1 MKERIKVFD
10 CYYTDYLEKVVN
22 CFIES
27 DSVERLIDIKY
38 SCTTNGL
45 DSRHF
50 CIVVYVPKVV

>member
-22 CFIES
+22 SFIES

-38 SCTTNGL
+38 SCTTHGV
-45 DSRHF
+45 DIRHF
-50 CIVVYVPKVV
+50 CIVVYVPRVV